1 MKTRLRVKEIAKQKG
16 LSMTK
21 LHKKSDVAY
30 GTVRKIFRNPYT
42 EITLTTL
49 NRLAEALE
57 VESKELIESVPD
69 EPTEAPAP

>member
-1 MKTRLRVKEIAKQKG
+1 MKTRLRVKELAKEKG
-16 LSMTK
+16 LSMTM

-69 EPTEAPAP
+69 EPITPTP